1 MSLAILKENLMR
13 NQPAPRKIKTSIS
26 ITSSNKEI
34 LSFHLSFNF
43 PMHLH
48 SCFWIRN
55 EIKWE
60 RRYMNKNCT
69 STRERQFP
77 INSQILLILIT
88 IDTSINKTFF
98 CPNKKKTPFSGFLHK
113 IHEMNLSWSRA
124 WINPFSSVNH

>member
-1 MSLAILKENLMR
+1 MSLAILTENLMR
-13 NQPAPRKIKTSIS
+13 NQPAPRKKTSIS

-34 LSFHLSFNF
+34 LSFHLWFNF

-88 IDTSINKTFF
+88 IDMSINKTFF
-98 CPNKKKTPFSGFLHK
+98 CPNKKKHHLVVFFIKFMRWICHEAVREL
-113 IHEMNLSWSRA
+113 IHSA
-124 WINPFSSVNH
+124 Q